1 LANTTQLS
9 MHQTHAYPSLDVN
22 AIDMTNINSAFSQVL
37 CRSLWLASHQGVLLQ
52 FCDVAEVTI

>member
-1 LANTTQLS
+1 MANTTQLP
-9 MHQTHAYPSLDVN
+9 MQQPHAYPSLDVN

-37 CRSLWLASHQGVLLQ
+37 WLTSHQGVLLQ